1 MAQHIPVSFDGD
13 GAGIAEL
20 TWGQQELWR
29 TMRLVDGWMPVPVIR
44 QASEGATV
52 ADVVAELRFIMSR
65 YPSMRT
71 RLRLADDLMPQ
82 QVLACRGVVDLE
94 VEEVADG
101 DDPAEAAAAMRRR
114 FEDAAFDFVRDWP
127 VRMGVVCR
135 QGRPAY
141 LVSVICHLALDG
153 FAAMRIM
160 TDLANRDPATG
171 RAPTPPAGT
180 QLLELAR
187 WQCSPAGR
195 RQSDRALQHWERQ
208 LSTIEPGRPTGPVHR
223 SSPPHQ
229 LVVLQSPATYLAA
242 RLIAERLR
250 EPVASVLLTLFA
262 VVRARVSG
270 VDPVVVLALSGNR
283 FRPGLAD
290 VVSPVTQ
297 PALCVFNLARLTF
310 ADAVRQVRQRSTT
323 AFMNAYYDPVRMVEL
338 IDRVG
343 RARGEEFDLRCFYND
358 RLAFAEQGPPGP
370 VPTPDAVRAARDNSA
385 LSWSPI
391 VENLGDRLFLTVN
404 TMPDGLALEM
414 SAGNYLSRDDM
425 HACVTG
431 MESLAVEAA
440 EDPTVATAV

>member
-1 MAQHIPVSFDGD
+1 MAQRIPVSFDGD

-29 TMRLVDGWMPVPVIR
+29 TMRLVGTWMPIPVIR
-44 QASEGATV
+44 QAPEGTTI

-71 RLRLADDLMPQ
+71 RLRLAGDRMPQ
-82 QVLACRGVVDLE
+82 QVLADRGEVDLE
-94 VEEVADG
+94 VEELPDG
-101 DDPAEAAAAMRRR
+101 HDPAEAAAAMQRR

-127 VRMGVVCR
+127 VRMGVLCQR
-135 QGRPAY
+135 GRPAY

-153 FAAMRIM
+153 FAARRIM
-160 TDLANRDPATG
+160 TDLAGRDPVTG
-171 RAPTPPAGT
+171 RTPEPPAGT

-187 WQCSPAGR
+187 WQCSAAGQ
-195 RQSDRALQHWERQ
+195 RQSDRALQHWEKQ
-208 LSTIEPGRPTGPVHR
+208 LSMVERGRSTVPANR

-229 LVVLQSPATYLAA
+229 LVVLQSPATHLAA
-242 RLIAERLR
+242 RVIAERLR

-262 VVRARVSG
+262 VARSRVSG
-270 VDPVVVLALSGNR
+270 VDPVVVMALSGNR

-297 PALCVFNLARLTF
+297 PALCVFNLGRLSF

-323 AFMNAYYDPVRMVEL
+323 AFMNAYYDPVRLGEL
-338 IDRVG
+338 IDRVA
-343 RARGEEFDLRCFYND
+343 RERGEEFDLRCFYND
-358 RLAFAEQGPPGP
+358 RTAFAEQPPGP
-370 VPTPDAVRAARDNSA
+370 VPTPEAVRAACDGST

-391 VENLGDRLFLTVN
+391 LEDLGDRLFLTVN
-404 TMPDGLALEM
+404 AVPDGLALEI
-414 SAGNYLSRDDM
+414 SAGSYMSPDDM
-425 HACVTG
+425 RACVTG

-440 EDPTVATAV
+440 EDPTLATVV